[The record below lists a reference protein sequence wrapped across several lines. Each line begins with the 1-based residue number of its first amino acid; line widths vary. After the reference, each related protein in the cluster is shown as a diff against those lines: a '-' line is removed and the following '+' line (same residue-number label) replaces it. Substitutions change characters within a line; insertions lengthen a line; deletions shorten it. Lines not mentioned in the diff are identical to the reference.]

1 MSDDTLLPSDGDLVF
16 VTDTGEPATTS
27 LTVATESG
35 NDHASVVKLVRN
47 NLDDLN
53 EVGRVG
59 FEIQPFETAGGRQ
72 YREIAVL
79 DEPAAALLMTYLRNT
94 PKIKDFKKRL
104 IQAFYAMRRA
114 LTEARNEPRPMS
126 ELDILAAAVGKLQE
140 QERRVTAVET
150 QQAEL
155 AQRIDAILPDQ
166 HEEIYYS
173 GRGWARIRNIDANL
187 TYVQRL
193 GAKAGV
199 IGRAAGL
206 EADRVPDP
214 RWGLINGW
222 PLWVWDAAHDQIQNP
237 AVAR

>member
-1 MSDDTLLPSDGDLVF
+1 MSDDTPLPTTGDLVF

-27 LTVATESG
+27 LTVAAETG
-35 NDHASVVKLVRN
+35 NQHQNVRELIEE

-53 EVGRVG
+53 DVGVVR
-59 FEIQPFETAGGRQ
+59 FETGKPATSTNGGGRPTK
-72 YREIAVL
+72 YAIL
-79 DEPAAALLMTYLRNT
+79 DEPAAALLLTYLRNT
-94 PKIKDFKKRL
+94 PKIKGFKKRL
-104 IQAFYAMRRA
+104 VAGFYAMRRA
-114 LTEARNEPRPMS
+114 LTEQQQPKTAA
-126 ELDILAAAVGKLQE
+126 ELILAQSQVLVAQE
-140 QERRVTAVET
+140 QRLNAVET
-150 QQAEL
+150 QQAQL

-214 RWGLINGW
+214 RWGLVNGW